1 MAMVKM
7 VLRMMLKMKLR
18 TMVKM
23 MVMMMLK
30 MMVRMKLRM
39 MVKMMVGMML
49 MAREWA
55 ICHIVRESTGE
66 QAYDSMMGIL
76 ICFGYRYVLDTD
88 IFWIQ
93 TYVLHI

>member
-7 VLRMMLKMKLR
+7 VLRIMLKMKLR

-23 MVMMMLK
+23 MLK
-30 MMVRMKLRM
+30 MMMRM
-39 MVKMMVGMML
+39 MVEMML

-66 QAYDSMMGIL
+66 QAYDSMMGIQ
-76 ICFGYRYVLDTD
+76 ICFGYRYMYY
-88 IFWIQ
+88 
-93 TYVLHI
+93 TYKGEC

>member
-1 MAMVKM
+1 MVKM
-7 VLRMMLKMKLR
+7 VLRIMLK
-18 TMVKM
+18 
-23 MVMMMLK
+23 
-30 MMVRMKLRM
+30 MKLRM

-76 ICFGYRYVLDTD
+76 IFFGYRYVLDTD

>member
-7 VLRMMLKMKLR
+7 VLRIMLKMKLR
-18 TMVKM
+18 TMV
-23 MVMMMLK
+23 K

>member
-7 VLRMMLKMKLR
+7 VLRIMLK
-18 TMVKM
+18 
-23 MVMMMLK
+23 
-30 MMVRMKLRM
+30 MKLRM
-39 MVKMMVGMML
+39 MVKMMVGTML

>member
-7 VLRMMLKMKLR
+7 VLRIMLK
-18 TMVKM
+18 
-23 MVMMMLK
+23 
-30 MMVRMKLRM
+30 MKLRM

-66 QAYDSMMGIL
+66 QAYDSMMGIQ
-76 ICFGYRYVLDTD
+76 ICFG
-88 IFWIQ
+88 
-93 TYVLHI
+93 

>member
-1 MAMVKM
+1 MVKM
-7 VLRMMLKMKLR
+7 VLRIMLKMKLR
-18 TMVKM
+18 TMV
-23 MVMMMLK
+23 K

-66 QAYDSMMGIL
+66 QAYDSMMGIQ
-76 ICFGYRYVLDTD
+76 ICFG
-88 IFWIQ
+88 
-93 TYVLHI
+93 

>member
-1 MAMVKM
+1 MVKM
-7 VLRMMLKMKLR
+7 VLRIMLKMKLR

-23 MVMMMLK
+23 MLK
-30 MMVRMKLRM
+30 MMMRM
-39 MVKMMVGMML
+39 MVEMML

-66 QAYDSMMGIL
+66 QAYDSMMGIQ
-76 ICFGYRYVLDTD
+76 ISFGYRYILDTV

-93 TYVLHI
+93 LYVLHI